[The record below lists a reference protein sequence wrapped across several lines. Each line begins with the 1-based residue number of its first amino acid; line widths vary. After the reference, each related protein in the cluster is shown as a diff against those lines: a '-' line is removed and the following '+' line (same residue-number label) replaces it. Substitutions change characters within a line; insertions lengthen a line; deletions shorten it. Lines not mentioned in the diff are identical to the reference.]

1 MKHKQHFVWAS
12 VLGLSLLF
20 LNIKVALALPA
31 NSTQSTATQ
40 PKDEHIVWEKAPID
54 ITLPVGQERFV
65 TFPLRVQLGY
75 NAHRLPPKALRIQ
88 NDHRTLYLLAKK
100 PFETERAE
108 AKLENDEVI
117 LLNLRAKENADTNPI
132 DIVLPQKMPLQKTQ
146 NTESNAVGSKSVTYV
161 MLMRHAIQA
170 LYAPDRLLKEPGDI
184 TRFPMNIGHVVPL
197 FYDQSAVA
205 MPLASWRGGDL
216 YVTALL
222 IKNRLNQTLLLDPR
236 TLCGQFK
243 AASFYPKT
251 NLEPRG
257 TAFDGD
263 ATTLFVIST
272 RPFAQAIQACFN

>member
-1 MKHKQHFVWAS
+1 MKRKQHLVWAS
-12 VLGLSLLF
+12 VLCLSLLF

-31 NSTQSTATQ
+31 NSTQSIATES
-40 PKDEHIVWEKAPID
+40 KDEHIVWEKAPID

-65 TFPLRVQLGY
+65 SFPLHVQLGY
-75 NAHRLPPKALRIQ
+75 NAHRLPKTTLRVQ

-100 PFETERAE
+100 PFKTQRAE
-108 AKLENDEVI
+108 AKLENGEVI
-117 LLNLRAKENADTNPI
+117 LLNLRAKENADTLPI
-132 DIVLPQKMPLQKTQ
+132 AIVLPQKTPLQKTQ
-146 NTESNAVGSKSVTYV
+146 NTKSNAVNSKSVTYV

-170 LYAPDRLLKEPGDI
+170 LYAPNRLLKQPRTI
-184 TRFPMNIGHVVPL
+184 TRFPMNTGHVAAL

-222 IKNRLNQTLLLDPR
+222 IKNRLNQILLLDPR
-236 TLCGQFK
+236 TLCGEFK

-251 NLEPRG
+251 SLEPHG

-272 RPFAQAIQACFN
+272 RPFAQAIQVCAN